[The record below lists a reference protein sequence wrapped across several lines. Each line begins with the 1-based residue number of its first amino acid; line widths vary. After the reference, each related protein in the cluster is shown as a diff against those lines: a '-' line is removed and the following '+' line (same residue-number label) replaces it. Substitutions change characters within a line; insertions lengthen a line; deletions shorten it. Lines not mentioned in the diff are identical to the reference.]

1 MTQPQAVGVLEKLA
15 SKSVPVLAKL
25 EKAKWPFL
33 RTVTLCFRSGD
44 KRVVC
49 VKLSKPKKMFKWSS
63 VMPQRKVSST
73 LKTFVISRN
82 VLRLVG
88 FPYGISAVDEE
99 LRKCDCK

>member
-1 MTQPQAVGVLEKLA
+1 M
-15 SKSVPVLAKL
+15 
-25 EKAKWPFL
+25 
-33 RTVTLCFRSGD
+33 
-44 KRVVC
+44 VVC
-49 VKLSKPKKMFKWSS
+49 HAAT
-63 VMPQRKVSST
+63 KVSST